1 MASVRRIAAQV
12 GVSVAT
18 VSRALN
24 NHPHVDAETRR
35 RVVAAAGRAGYV
47 PSSNAARR
55 VSTAIGL
62 VYPGE
67 VVRADYGGFDASLM
81 AGVLRGLNEHK
92 LDLQIVSVGRD
103 KAQDETFAEFFMRK
117 GVRGAILRNFEDS
130 RAMTRAIAAEGFPSV
145 VVADRFEDPS
155 VNYVWCDSRA
165 DSRRAVQHLIDLG
178 HRRIALGVHRV
189 PDTDHHER
197 REGYRE
203 ALRDAGIAEDPSI
216 MLEIC
221 GDMDGGE
228 AFITRLLSLPNPP
241 TAVYFSDPLA
251 TVGALRRCLE
261 MGLSVPRDLSIVGF
275 DDSDI
280 RKHTFPQFSA
290 VVQDAEMV
298 GFEAARWLSRKLANP
313 TELGGRTMRLERTT
327 FLEINRTTGRP
338 PSEPVRILPDGTRA
352 QVHR

>member
-35 RVVAAAGRAGYV
+35 KVVAAAGKAGYV
-47 PSSNAARR
+47 PANAARR
-55 VSTAIGL
+55 VSTAVGF
-62 VYPGE
+62 VYPNE
-67 VVRADYGGFDASLM
+67 MVRADYGGFDASVM
-81 AGVLRGLNEHK
+81 AGILRGLNEHK

-103 KAQDETFAEFFMRK
+103 KSPEETYAEFFSRK
-117 GVRGAILRNFEDS
+117 GLRGVILRNFEDS
-130 RAMTRAIAAEGFPSV
+130 RDMTRAIATEGYPAV
-145 VVADRFEDPS
+145 VLADRFDDPA

-189 PDTDHHER
+189 PDTDHNER

-216 MLEIC
+216 MVEIC
-221 GDMDGGE
+221 GDMEGG
-228 AFITRLLSLPNPP
+228 AAYISRLLSMPVPP

-261 MGLSVPRDLSIVGF
+261 LGVNVPRDLSIVGF

-280 RKHTFPQFSA
+280 RKHTYPQYSA

-298 GFEAARWLSRKLANP
+298 GFEAARWLSRRLANP
-313 TELGGRTMRLERTT
+313 DDPTWKSVRLERST

-338 PSEPVRILPDGTRA
+338 SPEPVRVLPDGTRVA
-352 QVHR
+352 VEV

>member
-1 MASVRRIAAQV
+1 
-12 GVSVAT
+12 
-18 VSRALN
+18 
-24 NHPHVDAETRR
+24 
-35 RVVAAAGRAGYV
+35 
-47 PSSNAARR
+47 
-55 VSTAIGL
+55 
-62 VYPGE
+62 
-67 VVRADYGGFDASLM
+67 
-81 AGVLRGLNEHK
+81 
-92 LDLQIVSVGRD
+92 
-103 KAQDETFAEFFMRK
+103 
-117 GVRGAILRNFEDS
+117 
-130 RAMTRAIAAEGFPSV
+130 
-145 VVADRFEDPS
+145 
-155 VNYVWCDSRA
+155 
-165 DSRRAVQHLIDLG
+165 VQHLIDLG